1 MRKTIGHKYDI
12 DWDAFFHAILSG
24 VGSAVCIYLN
34 IFAAVHMTGI
44 SGKMK
49 LENVIICR
57 MSLLLFMRTTRTLF
71 SHFLVTSFFFRR
83 FYCLEPLGSVQCN
96 GALTSLHRVI
106 PAITQGK

>member
-12 DWDAFFHAILSG
+12 DWDAFVHAFLSG

-49 LENVIICR
+49 LENVIICP
-57 MSLLLFMRTTRTLF
+57 MSSLLFKWTTSTRTGALF
-71 SHFLVTSFFFRR
+71 SHFLVTSFLFLRTTR
-83 FYCLEPLGSVQCN
+83 FCPMQWGVD
-96 GALTSLHRVI
+96 
-106 PAITQGK
+106 